1 VNMQTVSNSSAVQQ
15 AIEGVERLSVD
26 DQMILV
32 EIIRQRLTQHPHSE
46 LAAQVAEARESYRT
60 GNVRRGTPQDI
71 RQASDDLRITGSR
84 TMRQVIISPG
94 EDGYWVAECPTL
106 PGCISQ
112 GGSRDE
118 AVANISEAILG
129 YVAALQEDGLPVP
142 EEHFDTLVV
151 AV

>member
-1 VNMQTVSNSSAVQQ
+1 MQAASNSSAVQQ
-15 AIEGVERLSVD
+15 AIEGIERLSVD
-26 DQMILV
+26 DQMLLV
-32 EIIRQRLTQHPHSE
+32 EIICQRLVQNPHSE
-46 LAAQVAEARESYRT
+46 LAVQVGEARESYRT
-60 GNVRRGTPQDI
+60 GNARRGTPQDI
-71 RQASDDLRITGSR
+71 RQALDDLRITGSR

-112 GGSRDE
+112 GRSRDE

-129 YVAALQEDGLPVP
+129 YVAALREDGLPVP

>member
-1 VNMQTVSNSSAVQQ
+1 MQTVSNSSAFQQ
-15 AIEGVERLSVD
+15 AIERVERLSVD
-26 DQMILV
+26 DQMLLV
-32 EIIRQRLTQHPHSE
+32 EIIRQRLLQHPQSE
-46 LAAQVAEARESYRT
+46 MAAQVAEARESYRT
-60 GNVRRGTPQDI
+60 ANVRQGIPEDV
-71 RQASDDLRITGSR
+71 RQARDDLTVTGSR
-84 TMRQVIISPG
+84 TMRQVIVSPG

-112 GGSRDE
+112 GRSRDE